1 MPRRRTDYKPSD
13 MVRCHRCGRLTL
25 KKTATLFDGVYYGS
39 DCVLRAFSTINSQTT
54 PGTDEGRI

>member
-1 MPRRRTDYKPSD
+1 